1 MQERRLG
8 KKNSNLVREAKGSN
22 ISKKRKRPKGSCSR
36 GWRHPSLGLDVRNG
50 NVTSET
56 QFDERG
62 KDRR

>member
-8 KKNSNLVREAKGSN
+8 KKNSNLIREAKGSN
-22 ISKKRKRPKGSCSR
+22 ISKKRKRPKVSCSR
-36 GWRHPSLGLDVRNG
+36 GWRHPSLELDVRNG

-62 KDRR
+62 KDRK